1 MNQEQQ
7 SKYVEMMQLLTM
19 NDYIARKVV
28 FELAENF
35 KKLFPDTP
43 TPEYDKYKDVEE
55 KAKEFRKI
63 IEDIQDD
70 IQ

>member
-7 SKYVEMMQLLTM
+7 SKYAEMMQLLTM
-19 NDYIARKVV
+19 NDYIARKIV

-35 KKLFPDTP
+35 KKLYPDIP
-43 TPEYDKYKDVEE
+43 TPEYDKYKGVEE

-63 IEDIQDD
+63 IEDIQNVSD
-70 IQ
+70 